1 MNYDFNLVNMTNRSM
16 INKANLVYKAYTN
29 ACILKRLCIDVG
41 GSYKL
46 KSLSQLAFNQI
57 EVDAV
62 NK

>member
-1 MNYDFNLVNMTNRSM
+1 MTNRSM

-41 GSYKL
+41 GSWKL
-46 KSLSQLAFNQI
+46 KLSQLAFNQI
-57 EVDAV
+57 AVDAV

>member
-1 MNYDFNLVNMTNRSM
+1 MTNRSM

-41 GSYKL
+41 GSWKL

-57 EVDAV
+57 AVDAV